1 MDKFPTRKPIRLKKY
16 DYSTAGYYYVTIC
29 TYNRKELFGYIKD
42 NRMVLNEYGKITEK
56 TWKEIPNHYPNVELD
71 EYIIMP
77 NHIHGVIIINNP
89 VGDGHA
95 RPVNRNNNNLSIIIG
110 SYKSTVTKRINQ
122 LNNNSFKWQRFF
134 YDHIIRN
141 DKSLDKIREY
151 ISNNPLKW
159 DDDENNTKSNKLTG
173 QACLTPTE

>member
-1 MDKFPTRKPIRLKKY
+1 MDKFLTRKPIRLKKH

-29 TYNRKELFGYIKD
+29 TYNRKELFGYIED
-42 NRMVLNEYGKITEK
+42 NRMVLNEYGKTTEK
-56 TWKEIPNHYPNVELD
+56 TWKEIPNHYPDVELD
-71 EYIIMP
+71 EFIVMP
-77 NHIHGVIIINNP
+77 SHIHGVIIINNP

-95 RPVNRNNNNLSIIIG
+95 RPVNKDKNNLSVIIG
-110 SYKSTVTKRINQ
+110 SYKSAVTKRINR
-122 LNNNSFKWQRFF
+122 LNNNSMQWQRFF

-141 DKSLDKIREY
+141 DKSLDEIREY

-159 DDDENNTKSNKLTG
+159 DDDENNIKNNKLMG